1 MRTLFIRF
9 QVSDDEENDC
19 NIVMEELIEICNDWV
34 RSVYPQF
41 ESRASGKQ
49 NFNGNYITIEESISD
64 NLRFWKMKR
73 SEEGKKDIGKI
84 FENFIFIAKND
95 KKIEFSLLQNIIFPI
110 ERITPED
117 VSVFPPW
124 VINKII
130 DRFECKLDGSVMS
143 SNWSTI
149 SPSNISNLIEKISNP
164 DRRLPIIVM
173 SKSWETKK
181 SIIKKPGK
189 LSNKLAGLADVF
201 ILSDP
206 NTKQL
211 GDVFGQQWLSNGTL
225 RIFWPGSGVKENLQ
239 YNPAWENMYS
249 KRRLKKDFDNN
260 IEILSQDII
269 NKICLATRGIPASSD
284 FVKKIRKK
292 IEENELKIE
301 EQNQKKERDRILTKI
316 NNSSEKIEYFEE
328 EIERKNARYSKLD
341 IENKK
346 NIDII
351 EEKESSLDGLRHQ
364 LSQKIDENKALR
376 AVTHAL
382 EEMKKRKPDATADD
396 LIAHLNVFGIEED
409 DGPEPE
415 PEFRS
420 ILQALENAKSEFSRI
435 KILPSAFDSAKKT
448 NSDADPNEVYEVLRM
463 LNDNIWPEIKNDIE
477 RNKKTSLRKNIHA
490 IMEEYFSGKMYA
502 ETESNKTMNKYK
514 KEFNHKGRYFQIE
527 KNKKIRM
534 KSHLRLGTSSNP
546 LRIHLICLNDKS
558 SYDVVEESFSKDGKK
573 KKKQIKNQFNNFPKI
588 IIGWCGDH
596 LPVANN

>member
-9 QVSDDEENDC
+9 EVSDGEENDT
-19 NIVMEELIEICNDWV
+19 NIVMEQLIEICNDWV

-41 ESRASGKQ
+41 ESGVLGKQ
-49 NFNGNYITIEESISD
+49 NFNGNSITIEESISG

-110 ERITPED
+110 HRITPED

-130 DRFECKLDGSVMS
+130 DRFECELDGSVIS

-149 SPSNISNLIEKISNP
+149 SPSNISNLIERISNP

-189 LSNKLAGLADVF
+189 LSNRLAGLADVF

-225 RIFWPGSGVKENLQ
+225 RIFWPGGGGKENLQ

-249 KRRLKKDFDNN
+249 KRRLKKDFDDN
-260 IEILSQDII
+260 IEVLSQDII
-269 NKICLATRGIPASSD
+269 NRICLATRGIPASSD
-284 FVKKIRKK
+284 FVKNIRKS

-301 EQNQKKERDRILTKI
+301 EKKQKDERDMILAKI
-316 NNSSEKIEYFEE
+316 NNSSEKIEYLEK
-328 EIERKNARYSKLD
+328 EIDRKDAMYSKLV

-376 AVTHAL
+376 GVTHAL
-382 EEMKKRKPDATADD
+382 EEIKKRKPDATSDD
-396 LIAHLNVFGIEED
+396 LIAYLNVFGIEED

-420 ILQALENAKSEFSRI
+420 ILQALENAKSDFSRI
-435 KILPSAFDSAKKT
+435 KILPSALDSARKT
-448 NSDADPNEVYEVLRM
+448 NSDAQPNEVYEVLRM
-463 LNDNIWPEIKNDIE
+463 LNENIWPEIKNDME
-477 RNKKTSLRKNIHA
+477 KNKKTRIRKNIHA

-502 ETESNKTMNKYK
+502 ETESTKTMNKYK
-514 KEFNHKGRYFQIE
+514 KEFNHKGRFFQIE

-534 KSHLRLGTSSNP
+534 KSHLRLGTPSNP

-558 SYDVVEESFSKDGKK
+558 SYDVLEESFSKDGKK
-573 KKKQIKNQFNNFPKI
+573 KKKQIKDEFHDFPKI
-588 IIGWCGDH
+588 IVGWCGDH
-596 LPVANN
+596 LPVASK

>member
-1 MRTLFIRF
+1 
-9 QVSDDEENDC
+9 
-19 NIVMEELIEICNDWV
+19 MEELIEICNDWV

-73 SEEGKKDIGKI
+73 SEEGNKDIGKI

-301 EQNQKKERDRILTKI
+301 EQNQKEERDRILTKI

>member
-1 MRTLFIRF
+1 
-9 QVSDDEENDC
+9 
-19 NIVMEELIEICNDWV
+19 MEELIEICNDWV

-301 EQNQKKERDRILTKI
+301 EQNQKEERDRILTKI

>member
-301 EQNQKKERDRILTKI
+301 EQNQKEERDRILTKI